1 MRSTRSIRRKV
12 KTWFFLSFTKTCRN
26 CSSLLLRGMTFRS
39 SHKLL
44 GEKKIHVYTVMLQVK
59 SQIGLHAH
67 NACAKTKRHK
77 SAYTSPGWT
86 SQSEFCHCTCN
97 DMPILADHT
106 CNKIHVCQLSRYKSI
121 TYMRSLSPPMRHSHE
136 GLDRQTAPIQMR
148 RLTMSRLTMSHL
160 IRIHTVCPSQHTNPQ
175 HKRSERRIDGRLS
188 I

>member
-12 KTWFFLSFTKTCRN
+12 KTWFFC
-26 CSSLLLRGMTFRS
+26 LLLKHVETVAVYSYAEWLSDLHINFFG
-39 SHKLL
+39 K
-44 GEKKIHVYTVMLQVK
+44 KKIHVDTVMLQVK
-59 SQIGLHAH
+59 SQIGLHTH

-106 CNKIHVCQLSRYKSI
+106 CNKIHVCQISRYKSI
-121 TYMRSLSPPMRHSHE
+121 TYMRSLSPPMRYSYE
-136 GLDRQTAPIQMR
+136 GFNRQTAPIQMR
-148 RLTMSRLTMSHL
+148 RLTMRRLTMSHL